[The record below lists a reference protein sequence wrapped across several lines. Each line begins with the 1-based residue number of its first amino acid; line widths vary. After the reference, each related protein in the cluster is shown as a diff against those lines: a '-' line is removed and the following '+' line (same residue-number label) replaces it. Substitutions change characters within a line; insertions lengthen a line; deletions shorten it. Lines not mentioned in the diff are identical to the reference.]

1 MTMRIHQIKIAP
13 KYFNAV
19 VAGSK
24 KAELRKDDRGY
35 KVGDVLS
42 LCEWKHGSYTGREW
56 VAVITHTLPINEVVA
71 VEGEW
76 VILSI
81 RSLTP
86 LEALSY
92 VISGGAI

>member
-1 MTMRIHQIKIAP
+1 MTIRIHQVKIAP

-19 VAGSK
+19 VADSK

-42 LCEWKHGSYTGREW
+42 FCEWRHGSYTGREW
-56 VAVITHTLPINEVVA
+56 VAVITHILPINEVVA
-71 VEGEW
+71 VEGQW

-86 LEALSY
+86 LDALSY
-92 VISGGAI
+92 IISGGAI